1 MDPQGRGA
9 YWHRRSSWARLCAL
23 SFFPWVMSTGI
34 DMGKTYQNTLPTTM
48 PAIAPPRFPLGHGAS
63 NGGGAALW

>member
-1 MDPQGRGA
+1 
-9 YWHRRSSWARLCAL
+9 
-23 SFFPWVMSTGI
+23 MSTGI